1 MITKLLT
8 GALDTIMLPDVL
20 DYKLSDALD
29 SKLPSALE
37 APKHSELQLT
47 RLEASKH
54 TVCQTKGEFQG
65 RASIRD
71 VMCISIDP

>member
-1 MITKLLT
+1 MITKLLMR
-8 GALDTIMLPDVL
+8 ALDTIMLPDVL

-29 SKLPSALE
+29 SKLPSTQSSSSLD
-37 APKHSELQLT
+37 
-47 RLEASKH
+47 SKLPN

-71 VMCISIDP
+71 VTCISIDP

>member
-1 MITKLLT
+1 MITKLLM

-37 APKHSELQLT
+37 APKHSEL
-47 RLEASKH
+47 
-54 TVCQTKGEFQG
+54 
-65 RASIRD
+65 
-71 VMCISIDP
+71 